1 MKSELCL
8 GKPIQSTSY
17 EEGEDKNK
25 SGNLPKV
32 DSVQAIEKCSIVG
45 TQRKFL
51 KWHFLNKVLLM
62 PPIEI

>member
-8 GKPIQSTSY
+8 GRPIQSTSY
-17 EEGEDKNK
+17 EEEEEK